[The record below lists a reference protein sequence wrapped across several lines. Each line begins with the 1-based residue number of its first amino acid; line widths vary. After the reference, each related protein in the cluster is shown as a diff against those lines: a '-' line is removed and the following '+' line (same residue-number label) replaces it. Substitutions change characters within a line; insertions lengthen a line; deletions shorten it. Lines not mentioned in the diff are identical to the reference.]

1 MRTSGIHCELIN
13 NAQPKRDAYQ
23 EQGLGTMG
31 NEHVYGKKE
40 RGKGRAGLLLLAAAI
55 GAALAGCGSS
65 PGDDAAGA
73 AAAGQPAAE
82 TITLGLL
89 PSIDAIPF
97 LVAHEQGFDAENG
110 VTLDIRTFKS
120 AKDRDVAFQA
130 GQVEGL
136 SADLVAISIYNEAGQ
151 DVKIT
156 STTFGE
162 FDLLTGKADIRSVS
176 DLKGK
181 TVILSKNTSTEYTMA
196 MMLKQAGLTEA
207 DITITEVPQIPTRLE
222 LLKNGKADA
231 AVLPQPFVTMG
242 TAAGLEVLG
251 STQTAKINPFV
262 LAFPQRVID
271 DKADAIRGMYA
282 AYDQAVD
289 YMQGREQSDYLDLII
304 EKVGYPETLKEQ
316 IDVPDY
322 GPAVQAD
329 PAQVDSALDWARD
342 KGLLTRDLQAADVMS
357 DVRFK

>member
-1 MRTSGIHCELIN
+1 MKIDQTQTKASWGTGRV
-13 NAQPKRDAYQ
+13 
-23 EQGLGTMG
+23 GLM
-31 NEHVYGKKE
+31 
-40 RGKGRAGLLLLAAAI
+40 LLTAAI

-65 PGDDAAGA
+65 PGAGTAGA
-73 AAAGQPAAE
+73 ADAAGQPDTA

-97 LVAHEQGFDAENG
+97 IVAHEQGFDKQQG
-110 VTLDIRTFKS
+110 VNLDIQTFKS

-130 GQVEGL
+130 GKVEGL

-162 FDLLTGKADIRSVS
+162 FDLLTGNADIASVA

-196 MMLKQAGLTEA
+196 MMLEQAGLTE
-207 DITITEVPQIPTRLE
+207 DEITITEVPQIPTRLE

-242 TAAGLEVLG
+242 REAGLAVLG

-262 LAFPQRVID
+262 LAFPQSVID
-271 DKADAIRGMYA
+271 AKGEAIRDMYA

-289 YMQGREQSDYLDLII
+289 YMKNHDQSEYVDLII
-304 EKVGYPETLKEQ
+304 EEVGYPDTLKDQ
-316 IDVPDY
+316 IEVPEY
-322 GPAVQAD
+322 VPANQAD
-329 PAQVDSALDWARD
+329 PEQVNSALDWARE
-342 KGLLTRDLQAADVMS
+342 KGLLKRDIQAADVMS
-357 DVRFK
+357 DVQFK

>member
-1 MRTSGIHCELIN
+1 MKNHKTRIG
-13 NAQPKRDAYQ
+13 KRPVM
-23 EQGLGTMG
+23 LMMLT
-31 NEHVYGKKE
+31 
-40 RGKGRAGLLLLAAAI
+40 AAF
-55 GAALAGCGSS
+55 GAALAGCGGTTDSN
-65 PGDDAAGA
+65 AAGTSEGA
-73 AAAGQPAAE
+73 ANAAGKTAETE

-97 LVAHEQGFDAENG
+97 IIAHDRGFDKEQGVN
-110 VTLDIRTFKS
+110 LDIQTFKS

-130 GQVEGL
+130 GKVEGL

-162 FDLLTGKADIRSVS
+162 FDLLTGSEDVKSAA

-196 MMLKQAGLTEA
+196 MMLKQAGLTED
-207 DITITEVPQIPTRLE
+207 DITVTEVPQIPTRLE

-242 TAAGLEVLG
+242 KADGLNVLG
-251 STQTAKINPFV
+251 STHSADVEPFV
-262 LAFPQRVID
+262 LAFPQSVID
-271 DKADAIRGMYA
+271 AKGDAIREMYA
-282 AYDQAVD
+282 AYDEAVE
-289 YMQGREQSDYLDLII
+289 YMKSHDQSEYIDLII
-304 EKVGYPETLKEQ
+304 KEVGYPETLKDQ

-322 GPAVQAD
+322 VPANQVD
-329 PAQVDSALDWARD
+329 PAQVDSALDWARE
-342 KGLLTRDLQAADVMS
+342 KGLLTKDIKAADVIS
-357 DVRFK
+357 DVQFK